1 MKSGAHIVRDNFA
14 AVMAQVSALHKGAV
28 LVGIPADETAREQ
41 GDPITNAALG
51 YIHENGAP
59 AANIPAR
66 PWLVPGIKNAQDKIT
81 QRLGAAMRAALL
93 QDAAARDK
101 QLHAAGIVA
110 ASAAK
115 AMINSN
121 IAPALSDA
129 TLAARR
135 ARGVTRENTL
145 IDTGQFRN
153 AVTYVVREG

>member
-1 MKSGAHIVRDNFA
+1 MKSGARMVRDNFPA
-14 AVMAQVSALHKGAV
+14 IMAQIAQLHAGTV
-28 LVGIPADETAREQ
+28 LVGIPADETERGQ

-51 YIHENGAP
+51 YIHEHGAP

-66 PWLVPGIKNAQDKIT
+66 PWLIPGVKNAQDKIA

-93 QDAAARDK
+93 QNAATRDR
-101 QLHAAGIVA
+101 QLHAAGMIA
-110 ASAAK
+110 ANAAK

-145 IDTGQFRN
+145 VDTGQLRN

>member
-1 MKSGAHIVRDNFA
+1 MKSGMRIVRDNFA
-14 AVMAQVSALHKGAV
+14 GIMAQIGALAPGKV
-28 LVGIPADETAREQ
+28 LVGIPAADTEREQ

-66 PWLVPGIKNAQDKIT
+66 PWLIPGVKNAQDKIA

-93 QDAAARDK
+93 QNAAERDR

-110 ASAAK
+110 SSAAK

-145 IDTGQFRN
+145 VDTGQLRN
-153 AVTYVVREG
+153 SVVYIVNSA